1 MRSDI
6 DRMDDNTGLIDGVVP
21 GQPYEKQWWM
31 RYFNIP
37 IHGGTAR
44 FKKNRFTGA
53 TYLFTRPQEG
63 NRWNEPG
70 YGWGTWKRL

>member
-1 MRSDI
+1 MDI
-6 DRMDDNTGLIDGVVP
+6 DRMDGYSGRIDGKVP

-31 RYFNIP
+31 KYFTIDVR
-37 IHGGTAR
+37 GGCAM

-53 TYLFTRPQEG
+53 TYVFTRPAEG

-70 YGWGTWKRL
+70 YGWGTWVKI